1 MSLVVA
7 IAQEGQVFMA
17 CDSYSTSEDGD
28 IKRRHDMKMF
38 HNGKYLIGFTG
49 SARTGQIFKSKYW
62 KPPKDIY
69 EFPDAMR
76 EQVMTKGCLSAN
88 NTDIG
93 MDVMLSNFIIGFK
106 GRVYEVLVDFQ
117 LAEPEEN
124 YSALGSGK
132 TYALGSLFTTKF
144 SSTIP
149 IEDRLEIAMK
159 AGVYFCDSVGGTIHY
174 ECI

>member
-28 IKRRHDMKMF
+28 IKRRHDMKMYM
-38 HNGKYLIGFTG
+38 NGKYLIGFTG
-49 SARTGQIFKSKYW
+49 SARTGQIFKPKYW

-76 EQVMTKGCLSAN
+76 EQVVAKGCLSAN

-106 GRVYEVLVDFQ
+106 GRVYEILVDFQ